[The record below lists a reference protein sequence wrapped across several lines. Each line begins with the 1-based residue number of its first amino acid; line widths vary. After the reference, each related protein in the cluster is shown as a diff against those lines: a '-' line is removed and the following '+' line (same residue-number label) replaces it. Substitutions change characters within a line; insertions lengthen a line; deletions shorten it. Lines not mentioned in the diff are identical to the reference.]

1 MTNNYSYK
9 NFILHLLSALLI
21 GSFGYCLYFMYNK
34 RHVYS
39 EKVENSDVNILN
51 NFIAKGTKIY
61 LDYKKEAN
69 KFDVELHCYS
79 IILILKSLTGE
90 NSEELYSLLDELKI
104 EDLEGFRNFVE
115 YLKTKIIYEND
126 NDKIFKILQY
136 FIEEKNQM
144 FMKNQ
149 LNNLIINDST
159 KDINEHNNKIN
170 ENVADYLVSND
181 TKSEE
186 MFNTDIEK
194 NSKEKNKIFNNF
206 ETVQNPNTSEKIEDT
221 QKNEYDYF
229 VIMEISKKFI
239 THVLNLVVDEDTELL
254 RKVSEKCKKSNSILE
269 KIFSKFLNKK
279 IYFFEINYDEH
290 IKLNPEPIKKEFNST
305 LDIVEEKN
313 DYKNQNILE
322 ENKTISRVQNDFIL
336 QRANFEN
343 IKNEFD
349 VVEIDENFQ
358 FLNIIKQKL
367 LNYEQDKKYDVVLPE
382 INFEEKNKV
391 DTNLSKMYDV
401 NETKTGNFN
410 ITFFIKDKSFIKH
423 FVLFNGRLI
432 FEAAFKELIKSILS
446 EII

>member
-1 MTNNYSYK
+1 
-9 NFILHLLSALLI
+9 
-21 GSFGYCLYFMYNK
+21 
-34 RHVYS
+34 
-39 EKVENSDVNILN
+39 
-51 NFIAKGTKIY
+51 
-61 LDYKKEAN
+61 
-69 KFDVELHCYS
+69 
-79 IILILKSLTGE
+79 
-90 NSEELYSLLDELKI
+90 
-104 EDLEGFRNFVE
+104 
-115 YLKTKIIYEND
+115 
-126 NDKIFKILQY
+126 
-136 FIEEKNQM
+136 
-144 FMKNQ
+144 MKNQ

-170 ENVADYLVSND
+170 ENVADYVVSND

-194 NSKEKNKIFNNF
+194 NSKDKNKIFYNF
-206 ETVQNPNTSEKIEDT
+206 ETVQNPNISEKIEDT

-279 IYFFEINYDEH
+279 IYFFEINNDEH

-322 ENKTISRVQNDFIL
+322 ENKIINRVQNDFIL

-401 NETKTGNFN
+401 NETKTGCFN